1 MEEMEARHNPRLSQP
16 EIDAIIGVAY
26 GTRDRRGLREASRAV
41 RRVGGRQRNRHTME
55 RHFYLV
61 LELIGRGLD
70 TEATVLIDET
80 IAEEI
85 VDTLSTW
92 DISTDMVVRDWQALR
107 LWRAS
112 HLPDAIEDTGRDAND
127 PLMVVSGDVVE
138 GSPGGAW
145 RDTLLR
151 FTSWR
156 FAAGFI
162 AVSLRI
168 SVVLLLVVLF
178 LMWQILEWGKSET
191 PPPGVDKTVSLVRS
205 NTAPPFPLSL
215 SFDSWVPSE
224 PGLTHIWD
232 EVELS
237 FHFTNTSDHPWEFF
251 AAATLRKPDGEQD
264 HLAPMRAVY
273 LQPGEQ
279 GVARWTYTVE
289 QIGGYDVIYGVWAF
303 AEEGK
308 EPEFRIGNNGWQLSH
323 LVAYEGCPTTAEA
336 KIIEYYP
343 FRAAHVLE
351 GKKVTRSM
359 DFRNT
364 GVVPRKFVV
373 GASVVD
379 TEENMVGNYDT
390 VLETA
395 LLPGQ
400 IATAQ
405 WDHLVEKPGD
415 YLVQFG
421 VWERLHDG
429 LVFRAPCPME
439 RLILAHPPGMPLVDV
454 VGLEVPTRGPG
465 DQWITITGENF
476 EPDSAVILKFIATEY
491 PIDAE
496 RVKYENPNTIK
507 VWESLTVAGTWQ
519 VQVVNSADESS
530 NWLDFRVLP

>member
-1 MEEMEARHNPRLSQP
+1 MTQ
-16 EIDAIIGVAY
+16 
-26 GTRDRRGLREASRAV
+26 
-41 RRVGGRQRNRHTME
+41 
-55 RHFYLV
+55 
-61 LELIGRGLD
+61 
-70 TEATVLIDET
+70 IDERT
-80 IAEEI
+80 IQEI
-85 VDTLSTW
+85 ADSLRTW
-92 DISTDMVVRDWQALR
+92 NVSAVMVSRHWQSIR

-112 HLPDAIEDTGRDAND
+112 HLPEAIEDT
-127 PLMVVSGDVVE
+127 SGDIVE
-138 GSPGGAW
+138 GSPAGAW

-162 AVSLRI
+162 AVSLGI

-191 PPPGVDKTVSLVRS
+191 PPPGVDMTVSLVRS
-205 NTAPPFPLSL
+205 NTAPPFPLSV
-215 SFDSWVPSE
+215 SFDSWAPSE

-279 GVARWTYTVE
+279 GVARWTYTAE
-289 QIGGYDVIYGVWAF
+289 QIGEYDVIYGVWAF
-303 AEEGK
+303 AGEGK

-351 GKKVTRSM
+351 GKKVTLSM

-405 WDHLVEKPGD
+405 WDHLVEEPGD

-439 RLILAHPPGMPLVDV
+439 RLIVVHPPGLPLVDV

-476 EPDSAVILKFIATEY
+476 ESHSAVILKFIATEY

>member
-1 MEEMEARHNPRLSQP
+1 MEETEGRHYQPQLSQP
-16 EIDAIIGVAY
+16 EIDAIIEAAY
-26 GTRDRRGLREASRAV
+26 RTRDRSGLQEASAAV
-41 RRVGGRQRNRHTME
+41 RRVRSRGRNRHTME
-55 RHFYLV
+55 RHFYTV
-61 LELIGRGLD
+61 VELITRGLD
-70 TEATVLIDET
+70 TDAVTQIDERT
-80 IAEEI
+80 IEEI
-85 VDTLSTW
+85 ADSLRTW
-92 DISTDMVVRDWQALR
+92 NVSAVMVSRHWQSIR

-112 HLPDAIEDTGRDAND
+112 HLPEAIEDT
-127 PLMVVSGDVVE
+127 SGDIVE
-138 GSPGGAW
+138 GSPAGAW

-162 AVSLRI
+162 AVSLGI

-191 PPPGVDKTVSLVRS
+191 PPPGVDMTVSLVRS
-205 NTAPPFPLSL
+205 NTAPPFPLSV
-215 SFDSWVPSE
+215 SFDSWAPSE

-279 GVARWTYTVE
+279 GVARWTYTAE
-289 QIGGYDVIYGVWAF
+289 QIGEYDVIYGVWAF
-303 AEEGK
+303 AGEGK

-351 GKKVTRSM
+351 GKKVTLSM

-405 WDHLVEKPGD
+405 WDHLVEEPGD

-439 RLILAHPPGMPLVDV
+439 RLIVAHPPGMPLVDV

-476 EPDSAVILKFIATEY
+476 ESHSAVILKFIATEY